1 MARIAQPC
9 ARCHHF
15 KRKKSADDEQI
26 EYCKCTLASCFRSP
40 PPHCLHLRL
49 HMTHLLSPAALARCS
64 RPLLSRAGCHC
75 DGTCGKH
82 KDGCCETIVNGRQH
96 SKCTECETLTR
107 KHPGKQPPSKKQQAA
122 AAAKAAQKAAQKA
135 AAAAKEETANAEA
148 ERKASE
154 LVEKLLGSPLH
165 RNHTVRTR
173 SHRINVGA
181 QDINVGPSD
190 RTPDSSTP
198 PSTTS
203 SLKSPYSPSLWLI

>member
-40 PPHCLHLRL
+40 PPHCLRLRL

-96 SKCTECETLTR
+96 SKCTMCDTLARRVKAT
-107 KHPGKQPPSKKQQAA
+107 GNATATAAEAANAA
-122 AAAKAAQKAAQKA
+122 AAAEPAAVESGTHKRGRSGSAEPAANKAGKKKQKRA
-135 AAAAKEETANAEA
+135 
-148 ERKASE
+148 
-154 LVEKLLGSPLH
+154 
-165 RNHTVRTR
+165 
-173 SHRINVGA
+173 
-181 QDINVGPSD
+181 
-190 RTPDSSTP
+190 
-198 PSTTS
+198 
-203 SLKSPYSPSLWLI
+203 